1 VNVAFTS
8 EYTILDTY
16 INGQSKAESLDAL
29 GNMQHEQ
36 TFQYPTTYGLATYD
50 VITAIGTNHH
60 VVFF

>member
-36 TFQYPTTYGLATYD
+36 TFQYPTTFGLATYN
-50 VITAIGTNHH
+50 VITAIAVANE
-60 VVFF
+60 VIFI